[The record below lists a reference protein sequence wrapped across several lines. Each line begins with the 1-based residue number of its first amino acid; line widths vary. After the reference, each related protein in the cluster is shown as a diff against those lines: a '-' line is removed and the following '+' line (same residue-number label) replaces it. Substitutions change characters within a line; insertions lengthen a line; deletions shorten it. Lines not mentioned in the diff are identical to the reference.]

1 MIEQLLGSVHCFRA
15 LADGPGD
22 VIIRRLRNHPEILCS
37 DKNYKWFRGF
47 VFIPGIIV
55 WVVCFPIYII
65 KKFFDK
71 KNEIYDSQT
80 IDYFSEKKE
89 KTDDA
94 NLVKSQFGFLYS
106 GLKIDTATKTNEE
119 EEKEFNKT
127 KGHNEVA
134 PTYM

>member
-119 EEKEFNKT
+119 EEKEFIKT

>member
-1 MIEQLLGSVHCFRA
+1 MIEQLLGSVHCFKA

-119 EEKEFNKT
+119 EEKEFIKT

>member
-1 MIEQLLGSVHCFRA
+1 MTTCIVMYFVYPKMIEQLLGSVHCFRA

-55 WVVCFPIYII
+55 WVVIFPIFII

-71 KNEIYDSQT
+71 KNEIYDS
-80 IDYFSEKKE
+80 
-89 KTDDA
+89 
-94 NLVKSQFGFLYS
+94 
-106 GLKIDTATKTNEE
+106 
-119 EEKEFNKT
+119 
-127 KGHNEVA
+127 
-134 PTYM
+134 

>member
-22 VIIRRLRNHPEILCS
+22 IIIRRLRNHPEILCS

-80 IDYFSEKKE
+80 IYYFSEKKE

-119 EEKEFNKT
+119 EEKEFIKT